1 MVVEQ
6 IRNLGVDLTLGK
18 MVNKILTDDDKNVT
32 GVEFKDGDTV
42 EGTCVCFAVSSF
54 RTKNKL

>member
-6 IRNLGVDLTLGK
+6 VQDLGVDLILGK
-18 MVNKILTDDDKNVT
+18 MVNKMLTDENNNVT

-42 EGTCVCFAVSSF
+42 EGACVCFAV
-54 RTKNKL
+54 RNPL